1 MIKLNVPLTIC
12 IMALAGCGG
21 RFSDSG
27 WNPLSWGGGAAPAA
41 SLEPEGGYGQTN
53 EQRPAVPQI
62 IGARWQPLTEGRL
75 LVVDG
80 FAPTKGWSSVALIT
94 VRPQPSGQ
102 VLPDA
107 DGVLRLRLVG
117 VPPAPGSATARL
129 PATPATDTITTAMSL
144 SYVELAGVTAIEIA
158 SASNVVTLRR

>member
-1 MIKLNVPLTIC
+1 MNRLTVPLTIC
-12 IMALAGCGG
+12 MMALAGCGG

-27 WNPLSWGGGAAPAA
+27 WNPLGWGGGSPPAA
-41 SLEPEGGYGQTN
+41 SLEPEGGYLQAT

-62 IGARWQPLTEGRL
+62 TGARWQQLNEGRL

-80 FAPTKGWSSVALIT
+80 FAPTKGWSSVELIT
-94 VRPQPSGQ
+94 LRPQPSGQ

-117 VPPAPGSATARL
+117 VPPVPGSEAARL
-129 PATPATDTITTAMSL
+129 PANPAADTITTALSL
-144 SYVELAGVTAIEIA
+144 SYVELAGVNAVEIA